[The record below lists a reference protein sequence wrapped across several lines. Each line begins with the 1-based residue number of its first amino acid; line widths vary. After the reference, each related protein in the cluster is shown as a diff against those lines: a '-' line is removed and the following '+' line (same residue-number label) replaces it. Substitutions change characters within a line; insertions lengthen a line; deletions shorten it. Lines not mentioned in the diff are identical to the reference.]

1 LEVFAMRVAIIYRP
15 KSPPPQEALPELLQR
30 MGGWVEKYSNRI
42 SPLEFFVAG
51 GGYGVIDVD
60 DSAELHRILAE
71 HPFTP
76 FADVEIRPVLSP
88 AEAMA
93 NLREAAAA
101 RAAG

>member
-1 LEVFAMRVAIIYRP
+1 MRVAIIYRP
-15 KSPPPQEALPELLQR
+15 KSPPPPEVLPELLQR
-30 MGGWVEKYSNRI
+30 MGAWVEKYSDRI
-42 SPLEFFVAG
+42 SPLEFFVGG

-60 DSAELHRILAE
+60 DSAELHRILSE

>member
-1 LEVFAMRVAIIYRP
+1 MRVAIIYRP
-15 KSPPPQEALPELLQR
+15 KSPPPPEALPALLQG
-30 MGGWVEKYSNRI
+30 MGAWVEKYGNRI
-42 SPLEFFVAG
+42 SPLEFFVGG

-76 FADVEIRPVLSP
+76 YADVEIRPVLS
-88 AEAMA
+88 AAAAME

-101 RAAG
+101 RGANS